1 MARAGWASPRRTWPN
16 TISDIVP
23 GPSPV
28 LELRGV
34 SKRFGG
40 IRALDQ
46 VSFRIAPGEV
56 RCLAGEN
63 GSGKSTVIKVLS
75 GVHRADEG
83 EVVLGG
89 AARSAMTPREA
100 IAAGVQVIY
109 QDFSLF
115 PNLTVA
121 QNLAIGQDLRG
132 RRWMVDGRRARRAVA
147 EASASLGVV
156 LDPEAE
162 VGSLPVAGRQLVAI
176 ARALL
181 ADVRLLVMDEPTTAL
196 THQEVTRL
204 FQLVAGMKARGISVL
219 FVSHKMR
226 EMLAVAD
233 SLTVLR
239 NGRVVAEGPMP
250 EFDEA
255 RITHAMTGHDPGQI
269 RHDWTP
275 SAPGTVPRLEVRG
288 LSVPGEVADVS
299 FSLMP
304 GEVVGVAGLLGS
316 GRTELALALF
326 GMRPGYSGQVLLD
339 GRRVE
344 LRSVAD
350 AVAAGIAYVP
360 EDRLTEGLFPAR
372 TIDENLLAASLDRL
386 GGRIGWMDGAAGR
399 RAAAGAIQ
407 DMAIATPSGDRAVS
421 ELSGGNQQR
430 VVIGRWLLTAA
441 RVLVLNGPTVGVDV
455 GSKAGIHAVIRA
467 LARDKGLAVLMVSD
481 DGPELAENC
490 TRVLL
495 VHRGRLAGT
504 LEGEALTD
512 AAITDR
518 LRVLA

>member
-1 MARAGWASPRRTWPN
+1 
-16 TISDIVP
+16 
-23 GPSPV
+23 
-28 LELRGV
+28 V

-40 IRALDQ
+40 VQALDQ
-46 VSFRIAPGEV
+46 VSFQIAPGEV

-75 GVHRADEG
+75 GVHRADSG
-83 EVVLGG
+83 EVVLAG
-89 AARSAMTPREA
+89 ASRAALTPREA

-121 QNLAIGQDLRG
+121 ENLAAGQDLGG
-132 RRWMVDGRRARRAVA
+132 RRWLSSRRRARRAVA
-147 EASASLGVV
+147 EASARLGVA
-156 LDPEAE
+156 LDPDAE

-196 THQEVTRL
+196 THQEVARL
-204 FQLVAGMKARGISVL
+204 FQLVEGMQSRGIAVL

-239 NGRVVAEGPMP
+239 NGRVVAEGPMA

-255 RITHAMTGHDPGQI
+255 RITRAMTGHDPGAA
-269 RHDWTP
+269 RHAWTTP
-275 SAPGTVPRLEVRG
+275 PPGTPPRLELRN
-288 LSVPGEVADVS
+288 LTVPGEVADVS

-326 GMRPGYSGQVLLD
+326 GMRPGYGGEILLD
-339 GRRVE
+339 GRPVA

-372 TIDENLLAASLDRL
+372 SIDDNLLAASLDL
-386 GGRIGWMDGAAGR
+386 LAGPAGWLDFAAGR
-399 RAAAGAIQ
+399 RAAAGAIRT
-407 DMAIATPSGDRAVS
+407 MAIATPSGDRAAS

-430 VVIGRWLLTAA
+430 VVIGRWLLTQA

-455 GSKAGIHAVIRA
+455 GSKGAIHRTLRD
-467 LARDKGLAVLMVSD
+467 LAREQGLAVLMVSD

-490 TRVLL
+490 GRVLL
-495 VHRGRLAGT
+495 VHRGRLAGV
-504 LEGEALTD
+504 LEGDALTD
-512 AAITDR
+512 AGITDR
-518 LRVLA
+518 LRALA

>member
-1 MARAGWASPRRTWPN
+1 M
-16 TISDIVP
+16 
-23 GPSPV
+23 
-28 LELRGV
+28 
-34 SKRFGG
+34 
-40 IRALDQ
+40 
-46 VSFRIAPGEV
+46 SFQIAPGEV

-75 GVHRADEG
+75 GVHRADSG
-83 EVVLGG
+83 EVVLAG
-89 AARSAMTPREA
+89 ASRAAMTPREA

-121 QNLAIGQDLRG
+121 ENLAAGQDLG
-132 RRWMVDGRRARRAVA
+132 KRRWLLDRRRARRAVA
-147 EASASLGVV
+147 DASARLGVT
-156 LDPEAE
+156 LDPDAE
-162 VGSLPVAGRQLVAI
+162 VADLPVAGRQLVAI

-196 THQEVTRL
+196 THQEVARL
-204 FQLVAGMKARGISVL
+204 FQLLGGMQAQGISVL

-239 NGRVVAEGPMP
+239 NGRVVAEGAMA

-255 RITHAMTGHDPGQI
+255 RITRAMTGHDPGI
-269 RHDWTP
+269 TRHVWTP
-275 SAPGTVPRLEVRG
+275 PEGVPPRLELRG
-288 LSVPGEVADVS
+288 LTVPGEVADVS

-304 GEVVGVAGLLGS
+304 GELVGVAGLLGS

-326 GMRPGYSGQVLLD
+326 GMRPGYAGKILLD
-339 GRRVE
+339 GRLVE

-350 AVAAGIAYVP
+350 AVAAGVAYVP

-372 TIDENLLAASLDRL
+372 SIDDNLLAASLDRL
-386 GGRIGWMDGAAGR
+386 AGRTGWLDGAAGR
-399 RAAAGAIQ
+399 RAAAGAIR

-430 VVIGRWLLTAA
+430 VVIGRWLLTRA

-455 GSKAGIHAVIRA
+455 GSKGAIHRTLRE
-467 LARDKGLAVLMVSD
+467 LAREHGLAVLMVSD

-490 TRVLL
+490 ARVLL
-495 VHRGRLAGT
+495 VHRGRLAGV
-504 LEGEALTD
+504 LEGDALTD
-512 AAITDR
+512 AGITDR
-518 LRVLA
+518 LRALA

>member
-1 MARAGWASPRRTWPN
+1 M
-16 TISDIVP
+16 
-23 GPSPV
+23 
-28 LELRGV
+28 

-40 IRALDQ
+40 VQALDQ
-46 VSFRIAPGEV
+46 VSLGIAPGEV

-63 GSGKSTVIKVLS
+63 GSGKSTVIKILS
-75 GVHRADEG
+75 GVHRADGG
-83 EVVLGG
+83 EVVLAGVSR
-89 AARSAMTPREA
+89 AALTPRDA

-115 PNLTVA
+115 PNLSVA
-121 QNLAIGQDLRG
+121 ENLAAGQDLGG
-132 RRWMVDGRRARRAVA
+132 RRWLLSRRRARRAVA
-147 EASASLGVV
+147 EASARLGVA
-156 LDPEAE
+156 LDPDAE
-162 VGSLPVAGRQLVAI
+162 VGDLPVAGRQLVAI

-196 THQEVTRL
+196 THQEVARL
-204 FQLVAGMKARGISVL
+204 FQLVQSMQARGIAVL

-226 EMLAVAD
+226 EMLAIAD

-239 NGRVVAEGPMP
+239 NGRVVAEGAMAD
-250 EFDEA
+250 FDEA
-255 RITHAMTGHDPGQI
+255 RITRAMTGHDSGAA
-269 RHDWTP
+269 RHHWTP
-275 SAPGTVPRLEVRG
+275 PLPGTPPRLEVRN

-326 GMRPGYSGQVLLD
+326 GMRPGYAGEIRMD
-339 GRRVE
+339 GRPVA
-344 LRSVAD
+344 LRSVSD

-372 TIDENLLAASLDRL
+372 SIDDNLLAASLDRFAGPAGCL
-386 GGRIGWMDGAAGR
+386 DGAAGR

-430 VVIGRWLLTAA
+430 VVIGRWLLTRA

-455 GSKAGIHAVIRA
+455 GSKAGIHRTLRD
-467 LARDKGLAVLMVSD
+467 LAREQGLAVLMVSD

-490 TRVLL
+490 GRVLL
-495 VHRGRLAGT
+495 VHRGRLAGV

-512 AAITDR
+512 AGITDR
-518 LRVLA
+518 LRALA

>member
-1 MARAGWASPRRTWPN
+1 M
-16 TISDIVP
+16 
-23 GPSPV
+23 
-28 LELRGV
+28 
-34 SKRFGG
+34 
-40 IRALDQ
+40 
-46 VSFRIAPGEV
+46 
-56 RCLAGEN
+56 
-63 GSGKSTVIKVLS
+63 
-75 GVHRADEG
+75 HRADSG
-83 EVVLGG
+83 EVVLAGTAHG
-89 AARSAMTPREA
+89 AMTPREA

-121 QNLAIGQDLRG
+121 ENLAAGQDLG
-132 RRWMVDGRRARRAVA
+132 SRRWLLNRGRARRAVA
-147 EASASLGVV
+147 EASARLGVT
-156 LDPEAE
+156 LDPDAE

-196 THQEVTRL
+196 THQEVARL
-204 FQLVAGMKARGISVL
+204 FQLVAGMQARGIAVL

-239 NGRVVAEGPMP
+239 NGRVVAEGPMA

-255 RITHAMTGHDPGQI
+255 RITRAMTGHEPGSV
-269 RHDWTP
+269 RHAWTP
-275 SAPGTVPRLEVRG
+275 PPAGTPPRLELRG
-288 LSVPGEVADVS
+288 LTVPGEVADVS

-326 GMRPGYSGQVLLD
+326 GMRPGYAGQILLD
-339 GRRVE
+339 GRPVE

-372 TIDENLLAASLDRL
+372 TIDENLLAASLDRQ
-386 GGRIGWMDGAAGR
+386 GGPTGWLDAAAGQ
-399 RAAAGAIQ
+399 RAAAGAIH

-430 VVIGRWLLTAA
+430 VVIGRWLLTRA
-441 RVLVLNGPTVGVDV
+441 RVLLLNGPTVGVDV
-455 GSKAGIHAVIRA
+455 GSKAGIHRTLRE
-467 LARDKGLAVLMVSD
+467 LARDQGLAVLMVSD

-490 TRVLL
+490 SRVLL
-495 VHRGRLAGT
+495 VHRGRLAGA
-504 LEGEALTD
+504 LEGDALTD
-512 AAITDR
+512 SGITDR
-518 LRVLA
+518 LRALT

>member
-1 MARAGWASPRRTWPN
+1 M
-16 TISDIVP
+16 
-23 GPSPV
+23 
-28 LELRGV
+28 
-34 SKRFGG
+34 
-40 IRALDQ
+40 
-46 VSFRIAPGEV
+46 SFQIAPGEV

-75 GVHRADEG
+75 GVHRADSG
-83 EVVLGG
+83 EVVLAGVP
-89 AARSAMTPREA
+89 RSAMTPREA

-121 QNLAIGQDLRG
+121 ENLAAGQDLGKG
-132 RRWMVDGRRARRAVA
+132 RWLLDRRRARRAVA
-147 EASASLGVV
+147 DASARLGVT
-156 LDPEAE
+156 LDPDVE
-162 VGSLPVAGRQLVAI
+162 VADLPVAGRQLVAI

-196 THQEVTRL
+196 THQEVARL
-204 FQLVAGMKARGISVL
+204 FQLVGGMQAQGISVL

-239 NGRVVAEGPMP
+239 NGRVVAEGAMA

-255 RITHAMTGHDPGQI
+255 RITRAMTGHDPGI
-269 RHDWTP
+269 TRHVWTP
-275 SAPGTVPRLEVRG
+275 PEGVPPRLELRG
-288 LSVPGEVADVS
+288 LTVPGEVADVS

-326 GMRPGYSGQVLLD
+326 GMRPGYAGEILLD
-339 GRRVE
+339 GRLVE

-350 AVAAGIAYVP
+350 AVAAGVAYVP

-372 TIDENLLAASLDRL
+372 SIDDNLLAASLDRL
-386 GGRIGWMDGAAGR
+386 AGRTGWLDGAAGR
-399 RAAAGAIQ
+399 RAAAGAIR

-430 VVIGRWLLTAA
+430 VVIGRWLLTRA

-455 GSKAGIHAVIRA
+455 GSKGAIHRTLRE
-467 LARDKGLAVLMVSD
+467 LAQTQGLAVLMVSD

-490 TRVLL
+490 ARVLL
-495 VHRGRLAGT
+495 VHRGRRAGV
-504 LEGEALTD
+504 LEGDALTD
-512 AAITDR
+512 AGITDR
-518 LRVLA
+518 LRALA

>member
-1 MARAGWASPRRTWPN
+1 M
-16 TISDIVP
+16 
-23 GPSPV
+23 
-28 LELRGV
+28 
-34 SKRFGG
+34 
-40 IRALDQ
+40 
-46 VSFRIAPGEV
+46 SFRIAPGEV

-75 GVHRADEG
+75 GVHRADSG
-83 EVVLGG
+83 EVVLAGTAHG
-89 AARSAMTPREA
+89 AMTPREA

-121 QNLAIGQDLRG
+121 ENLAAGQDLGAGRWLLNRG
-132 RRWMVDGRRARRAVA
+132 RARRTVA
-147 EASASLGVV
+147 EASARLGVA
-156 LDPEAE
+156 LDPDAE

-196 THQEVTRL
+196 THQEVARL
-204 FQLVAGMKARGISVL
+204 FELVAGMQARGIAVL

-233 SLTVLR
+233 TLTVLR
-239 NGRVVAEGPMP
+239 NGRVVAEGPMA
-250 EFDEA
+250 ELDEA
-255 RITHAMTGHDPGQI
+255 RITRAMTGHEPGAD
-269 RHDWTP
+269 RHAWTP
-275 SAPGTVPRLEVRG
+275 PPAGTPPRLELRG
-288 LSVPGEVADVS
+288 LTVPGEVADIS

-326 GMRPGYSGQVLLD
+326 GMRPGYSGKILLD
-339 GRRVE
+339 GRPVE

-372 TIDENLLAASLDRL
+372 TIDDNLLAASLDRL
-386 GGRIGWMDGAAGR
+386 SGQTGWLDAAAGQ
-399 RAAAGAIQ
+399 RAAAGAIR

-430 VVIGRWLLTAA
+430 VVIGRWLLTQA

-455 GSKAGIHAVIRA
+455 GSKGAIHRKLRE
-467 LARDKGLAVLMVSD
+467 LARDHGLAVLMVSD

-490 TRVLL
+490 GRVLL
-495 VHRGRLAGT
+495 VHRGRLAGV
-504 LEGEALTD
+504 LEGDALTD
-512 AAITDR
+512 AAITDH
-518 LRVLA
+518 LRALT

>member
-1 MARAGWASPRRTWPN
+1 
-16 TISDIVP
+16 
-23 GPSPV
+23 
-28 LELRGV
+28 LRKI

-40 IRALDQ
+40 VQALDQ
-46 VSFRIAPGEV
+46 VSFQIAPGEV

-75 GVHRADEG
+75 GVHRADSG
-83 EVVLGG
+83 AVVLAG
-89 AARSAMTPREA
+89 AAHGAMTPREA

-121 QNLAIGQDLRG
+121 ENLAAGQDLGAQRWLLNRG
-132 RRWMVDGRRARRAVA
+132 RARRAVA
-147 EASASLGVV
+147 EASARLGVT
-156 LDPEAE
+156 LDPDAE

-196 THQEVTRL
+196 THQEVARL
-204 FQLVAGMKARGISVL
+204 FQLVAGMQARGIAVL

-239 NGRVVAEGPMP
+239 NGRVVAEGPMA

-255 RITHAMTGHDPGQI
+255 RITRAMTGHDPGAA
-269 RHDWTP
+269 RHGWTK
-275 SAPGTVPRLEVRG
+275 APAGTPPRLELRG
-288 LSVPGEVADVS
+288 LTVPGEVADVS

-326 GMRPGYSGQVLLD
+326 GMRPGYAGQILLD

-372 TIDENLLAASLDRL
+372 TIDDNLLAASLDRL
-386 GGRIGWMDGAAGR
+386 GGRTGWLD
-399 RAAAGAIQ
+399 AAAGQRAATGAIR

-430 VVIGRWLLTAA
+430 VVIGRWLLTRA

-455 GSKAGIHAVIRA
+455 GSKAGIHRTLRE
-467 LARDKGLAVLMVSD
+467 LARDQGLAVLMVSD

-490 TRVLL
+490 GRVLL
-495 VHRGRLAGT
+495 VHRGRLVGA
-504 LEGEALTD
+504 LEGDALTD
-512 AAITDR
+512 SGITDR
-518 LRVLA
+518 LRMLT

>member
-1 MARAGWASPRRTWPN
+1 
-16 TISDIVP
+16 
-23 GPSPV
+23 
-28 LELRGV
+28 
-34 SKRFGG
+34 
-40 IRALDQ
+40 LDR
-46 VSFRIAPGEV
+46 VSFQIAPGEV

-75 GVHRADEG
+75 GVHRADSG
-83 EVVLGG
+83 EVVLAG
-89 AARSAMTPREA
+89 ASRAAMTPREA

-121 QNLAIGQDLRG
+121 ENLAAGQDLG
-132 RRWMVDGRRARRAVA
+132 KRRWLLDRRRARRAVA
-147 EASASLGVV
+147 DASARLGVT
-156 LDPEAE
+156 LDPDAE
-162 VGSLPVAGRQLVAI
+162 VADLPVAGRQLVAI

-196 THQEVTRL
+196 THQEVARL
-204 FQLVAGMKARGISVL
+204 FQLLGGMQAQGISVL

-239 NGRVVAEGPMP
+239 NGRVVAEGAMA

-255 RITHAMTGHDPGQI
+255 RITRAMTGHDPGI
-269 RHDWTP
+269 TRHVWTP
-275 SAPGTVPRLEVRG
+275 PEGVPPRLELRG
-288 LSVPGEVADVS
+288 LTVPGEVADVS

-304 GEVVGVAGLLGS
+304 GELVGVAGLLGS

-326 GMRPGYSGQVLLD
+326 GMRPGYAGKILLD
-339 GRRVE
+339 GRLVE

-350 AVAAGIAYVP
+350 AVAAGVAYVP

-372 TIDENLLAASLDRL
+372 SIDDNLLAASLDRL
-386 GGRIGWMDGAAGR
+386 AGRTGWLDGAAGR
-399 RAAAGAIQ
+399 RGAAGAIR

-430 VVIGRWLLTAA
+430 VVIGRWLLTRA

-455 GSKAGIHAVIRA
+455 GSKGAIHRTLRE
-467 LARDKGLAVLMVSD
+467 LAREHGLAVLMVSD

-490 TRVLL
+490 ARVLL
-495 VHRGRLAGT
+495 VHRGRLAGV
-504 LEGEALTD
+504 LEGDALTD
-512 AAITDR
+512 AGITDR
-518 LRVLA
+518 LRALA

>member
-1 MARAGWASPRRTWPN
+1 
-16 TISDIVP
+16 
-23 GPSPV
+23 
-28 LELRGV
+28 
-34 SKRFGG
+34 
-40 IRALDQ
+40 LDR
-46 VSFRIAPGEV
+46 VSFQIAPGEV

-75 GVHRADEG
+75 GVHRADSG
-83 EVVLGG
+83 EVVLAGVP
-89 AARSAMTPREA
+89 RSAMTPREA

-121 QNLAIGQDLRG
+121 ENLAAGQDLGKG
-132 RRWMVDGRRARRAVA
+132 RWLLDRRRARRAVA
-147 EASASLGVV
+147 DASARLGVT
-156 LDPEAE
+156 LDPDVE
-162 VGSLPVAGRQLVAI
+162 VADLPVAGRQLVAI

-196 THQEVTRL
+196 THQEVARL
-204 FQLVAGMKARGISVL
+204 FQLVGGMQAQGISVL

-239 NGRVVAEGPMP
+239 NGRVVAEGAMA

-255 RITHAMTGHDPGQI
+255 RITRAMTGHDPGI
-269 RHDWTP
+269 TRHVWTP
-275 SAPGTVPRLEVRG
+275 PEGVPPRLELRG
-288 LSVPGEVADVS
+288 LTVPGEVADVS

-326 GMRPGYSGQVLLD
+326 GMRPGYAGEILLD
-339 GRRVE
+339 GRLVE

-350 AVAAGIAYVP
+350 AVAAGVAYVP

-372 TIDENLLAASLDRL
+372 SIDDNLLAASLDRL
-386 GGRIGWMDGAAGR
+386 AGRTGWLDGAAGR
-399 RAAAGAIQ
+399 RAAAGAIR

-430 VVIGRWLLTAA
+430 VVIGRWLLTRA

-455 GSKAGIHAVIRA
+455 GSKGAIHRTLRE
-467 LARDKGLAVLMVSD
+467 LAQTQGLAVLMVSD

-490 TRVLL
+490 ARVLL
-495 VHRGRLAGT
+495 VHRGRRAGV
-504 LEGEALTD
+504 LEGDALTD
-512 AAITDR
+512 AGITDR
-518 LRVLA
+518 LRALA

>member
-1 MARAGWASPRRTWPN
+1 
-16 TISDIVP
+16 
-23 GPSPV
+23 
-28 LELRGV
+28 
-34 SKRFGG
+34 
-40 IRALDQ
+40 LDR
-46 VSFRIAPGEV
+46 VSFQIAPGEV

-75 GVHRADEG
+75 GVHRADSG
-83 EVVLGG
+83 EVVLAG
-89 AARSAMTPREA
+89 ALRAAMTPREA

-121 QNLAIGQDLRG
+121 ENLAAAQDLG
-132 RRWMVDGRRARRAVA
+132 KRRWLLDRRRARRAVA
-147 EASASLGVV
+147 DASARLGVT
-156 LDPEAE
+156 LDPDAE
-162 VGSLPVAGRQLVAI
+162 VADLPVAGRQLVAI

-196 THQEVTRL
+196 THQEVARL
-204 FQLVAGMKARGISVL
+204 FQLVEGMQAQGISVL
-219 FVSHKMR
+219 FISHKMR

-239 NGRVVAEGPMP
+239 NGRVVAEGAMA

-255 RITHAMTGHDPGQI
+255 RITRAMTGHDPGI
-269 RHDWTP
+269 TRHVWTP
-275 SAPGTVPRLEVRG
+275 PEGVPPRLELRG
-288 LSVPGEVADVS
+288 LTVPGEVADVS

-326 GMRPGYSGQVLLD
+326 GMRPGYTGEILLD
-339 GRRVE
+339 GRLVE

-372 TIDENLLAASLDRL
+372 SIDDNLLAASLDRL
-386 GGRIGWMDGAAGR
+386 AGRIGWLDGAAGR
-399 RAAAGAIQ
+399 RAAAGAIR

-430 VVIGRWLLTAA
+430 VVIGRWLLTRA

-455 GSKAGIHAVIRA
+455 GSKGAIHRTLRE
-467 LARDKGLAVLMVSD
+467 LAREHGLAVLMVSD

-490 TRVLL
+490 ARVLL
-495 VHRGRLAGT
+495 VHRGRLAGV
-504 LEGEALTD
+504 LEGDALTD
-512 AAITDR
+512 AGITDR
-518 LRVLA
+518 LRALA

>member
-1 MARAGWASPRRTWPN
+1 M
-16 TISDIVP
+16 
-23 GPSPV
+23 
-28 LELRGV
+28 
-34 SKRFGG
+34 
-40 IRALDQ
+40 
-46 VSFRIAPGEV
+46 SFRIAPGEV

-75 GVHRADEG
+75 GVHRADSG
-83 EVVLGG
+83 EVVLAGTAHG
-89 AARSAMTPREA
+89 AMTPREA

-121 QNLAIGQDLRG
+121 ENLAAGQDLGAGRWLLNRG
-132 RRWMVDGRRARRAVA
+132 RARRAVA
-147 EASASLGVV
+147 EASARLGVT
-156 LDPEAE
+156 LDPDAE

-196 THQEVTRL
+196 THQEVARL
-204 FQLVAGMKARGISVL
+204 FQLVAGMQARGIAVL

-239 NGRVVAEGPMP
+239 NGRVVAEGPMA

-255 RITHAMTGHDPGQI
+255 RITRAMTGHEPGAA
-269 RHDWTP
+269 RHAWTLP
-275 SAPGTVPRLEVRG
+275 RAGTPPRLELRA
-288 LSVPGEVADVS
+288 LTVPGEVADVS

-326 GMRPGYSGQVLLD
+326 GMRPGYVGQILLD
-339 GRRVE
+339 GRPVE
-344 LRSVAD
+344 LRGVAD

-372 TIDENLLAASLDRL
+372 TIDDNLLAASLDRL
-386 GGRIGWMDGAAGR
+386 GGRTGWLDAAAGQ
-399 RAAAGAIQ
+399 RAAAGAIR
-407 DMAIATPSGDRAVS
+407 DMAIATPSGDRVVS

-430 VVIGRWLLTAA
+430 VVIGRWLLTQA

-455 GSKAGIHAVIRA
+455 GSKAGIHRTLRE
-467 LARDKGLAVLMVSD
+467 LARDQGLAVLMISD

-490 TRVLL
+490 GRVLL
-495 VHRGRLAGT
+495 VHRGRLTGV
-504 LEGEALTD
+504 LEGDALTD

-518 LRVLA
+518 LRVLL

>member
-1 MARAGWASPRRTWPN
+1 
-16 TISDIVP
+16 
-23 GPSPV
+23 
-28 LELRGV
+28 
-34 SKRFGG
+34 
-40 IRALDQ
+40 LDR
-46 VSFRIAPGEV
+46 VSFQIAPGEV

-75 GVHRADEG
+75 GVHRADSG
-83 EVVLGG
+83 EVVLAG
-89 AARSAMTPREA
+89 ASRAAMTPREA

-121 QNLAIGQDLRG
+121 ENLAAGQDLG
-132 RRWMVDGRRARRAVA
+132 KRRWLLDRRRARRAVA
-147 EASASLGVV
+147 DASARLGVT
-156 LDPEAE
+156 LDPDAE
-162 VGSLPVAGRQLVAI
+162 VADLPVAGRQLVAI

-196 THQEVTRL
+196 THQEVARL
-204 FQLVAGMKARGISVL
+204 FQLLGGMQAQGISVL

-239 NGRVVAEGPMP
+239 NGRVVAEGAMA

-255 RITHAMTGHDPGQI
+255 RITRAMTGHDPGI
-269 RHDWTP
+269 TRHVWTP
-275 SAPGTVPRLEVRG
+275 PEGVPPRLELRG
-288 LSVPGEVADVS
+288 LTVPGEVADVS

-304 GEVVGVAGLLGS
+304 GELVGVAGLLGS

-326 GMRPGYSGQVLLD
+326 GMRPGYAGKILLD
-339 GRRVE
+339 GRLVE

-350 AVAAGIAYVP
+350 AVAAGVAYVP

-372 TIDENLLAASLDRL
+372 SIDDNLLAASLDRL
-386 GGRIGWMDGAAGR
+386 AGRTGWLDGAAGR
-399 RAAAGAIQ
+399 RAAAGAIR

-430 VVIGRWLLTAA
+430 VVIGRWLLTRA

-455 GSKAGIHAVIRA
+455 GSKGAIHRTLRE
-467 LARDKGLAVLMVSD
+467 LAREHGLAVLMVSD

-490 TRVLL
+490 ARVLL
-495 VHRGRLAGT
+495 VHRGRLAGV
-504 LEGEALTD
+504 LEGDALTD
-512 AAITDR
+512 AGITDR
-518 LRVLA
+518 LRALA